1 MDSLNAADVISV
13 NAELW
18 RARPDIEN
26 YDAVAVK
33 VRTSR
38 DTPLLF
44 YTAHCV
50 EDAVTGPLGEFR
62 FEKATIRWRENGGGD
77 FIAYFNDGTVKSYG
91 SIDKGK
97 NVQKLYDAVEALHGG
112 ARPSCTLETVLG
124 HQKCV
129 NLVQEFPVTV
139 VPPEKLGHATD
150 DAGDDYYYIPGFV
163 ERLSQCCRE
172 DKLPGELGFYKS
184 MSTT

>member
-1 MDSLNAADVISV
+1 VLSV
-13 NAELW
+13 EAEIW

-33 VRTSR
+33 VKTDR

-50 EDAVTGPLGEFR
+50 EESMTGPMGEFR
-62 FEKATIRWRENGGGD
+62 FEKATIRWRENGGED

-91 SIDKGK
+91 SINKGK
-97 NVQKLYDAVEALHGG
+97 YLQKLYDAVEAARGG
-112 ARPSCTLETVLG
+112 DRPSCTLETVRG

-139 VPPEKLGHATD
+139 VPTEKLGHVTGD
-150 DAGDDYYYIPGFV
+150 DGDDYYFIPGFV
-163 ERLSQCCRE
+163 ELLSQCYRE
-172 DKLPGELGFYKS
+172 DKLPRGFKI
-184 MSTT
+184 